1 MNSKNKKKILLFI
14 SGIFLGVMTTGLVN
28 ETYRTCF
35 NPNHDYEYIRKL
47 ERDNI
52 MLDEINKEL
61 REVISNENQINAK

>member
-1 MNSKNKKKILLFI
+1 MNSKNNTKILLFI

-28 ETYRTCF
+28 EVYHICN
-35 NPNHDYEYIRKL
+35 NPNHDYEYIKKL

>member
-1 MNSKNKKKILLFI
+1 MNSKNNTKILLFI

-28 ETYRTCF
+28 KIYHICN
-35 NPNHDYEYIRKL
+35 NPNHDCEYIKKL